1 MTRSQDPMANPQMQ
15 EAMKKAMQDPKMAA
29 QLEQIKEAMKDPAA
43 MKQMQQE
50 MQQMQA
56 LMQNKNAIARIQELR
71 NDPEMEPF
79 WKDVQAGG
87 MPAMMKY
94 YNDPEFLEMIGR
106 KLGDVIPSGAAGGAG
121 GGGGAAAAPAA
132 PPMAEVTD
140 LLSAARVG
148 DDEAVEDFLAV
159 GKDVGM
165 KDAQSRTPLHFAA
178 GYNHKSIAKMLIEA
192 GAPLEAQDSMGNTP
206 LLYASGYG
214 RAELVEL
221 LIAAGASKE
230 AANTNG
236 KTAYA
241 LATADP
247 RNPLSQ
253 NEKILEMLK
262 L

>member
-1 MTRSQDPMANPQMQ
+1 M
-15 EAMKKAMQDPKMAA
+15 
-29 QLEQIKEAMKDPAA
+29 
-43 MKQMQQE
+43 
-50 MQQMQA
+50 A

-79 WKDVQAGG
+79 WNDVRAGG
-87 MPAMMKY
+87 MQAMMKY
-94 YNDPEFLEMIGR
+94 YNDPAFLEMIGR
-106 KLGDVIPSGAAGGAG
+106 KLGDVIPSGASGGAG
-121 GGGGAAAAPAA
+121 GGAAATAA

-241 LATADP
+241 LATADA
-247 RNPLSQ
+247 RNPLSKNQ
-253 NEKILEMLK
+253 KILEMLK